1 MDPAHHLQRL
11 GNLLE
16 ALSIQQTDAV
26 RAAVF
31 CARARAQHA
40 FAAPAMRMTRSR
52 HLRACGGCAP
62 IASDGYV
69 NGSTTP
75 LSRIIPASR
84 PLRSWTSLWCCWR
97 CCARETASR
106 SSARTVPIRRV
117 LPGDSHRAPAPLADT
132 RASHRALTGAHLLR
146 VLSGSAQVAAP
157 SRGRGGSPVARRAV
171 GSMRSVCVRVRV
183 GVGVVGCRAF
193 APPSGPRAPRP
204 VRRASSRGARAPPGP
219 ARRAVSRVAARARHV
234 GAMYGDVV
242 CVFAPK

>member
-1 MDPAHHLQRL
+1 MLAAPAAAATRYDEVVSFKWVAQMDPAHHLQRL

-16 ALSIQQTDAV
+16 ALSTQQTDAV

-52 HLRACGGCAP
+52 HLRACRGCAP
-62 IASDGYV
+62 IASDGYI

-106 SSARTVPIRRV
+106 SSARTVPIRCV

-146 VLSGSAQVAAP
+146 VLSL
-157 SRGRGGSPVARRAV
+157 RLCGG
-171 GSMRSVCVRVRV
+171 
-183 GVGVVGCRAF
+183 AF
-193 APPSGPRAPRP
+193 AR
-204 VRRASSRGARAPPGP
+204 
-219 ARRAVSRVAARARHV
+219 
-234 GAMYGDVV
+234 
-242 CVFAPK
+242 